1 MNNLTTIPL
10 FEDYSIDENGIIISN
25 KFKKQTILKPSLSTK
40 GYPQVILYKNLIRY
54 TVTVHYLMGIT
65 FLDLKENE
73 IIDHKDNDKLNTKLS
88 NLQKSDY
95 RHNTN
100 KDASNMYSK
109 LQGVSFYKKTNKYVA
124 QIRINGKLKYLSIF
138 NTELE
143 ASEKYN
149 NYLKDFKNE
158 TV

>member
-1 MNNLTTIPL
+1 MNNLTVIPL

-40 GYPQVILYKNLIRY
+40 GYPQVILYRNLKKH
-54 TVTVHYLMGIT
+54 TVTVHHLMGVT
-65 FLDLKENE
+65 FLNLKENE
-73 IIDHKDNDKLNTKLS
+73 IIDHKDNNKLNTKLS

-95 RHNTN
+95 RHNTS
-100 KDASNMYSK
+100 KDAPNLYSK
-109 LQGVSFYKKTNKYVA
+109 LQGVSYYKKTNKYVA
-124 QIRINGKLKYLSIF
+124 QIRINGRLKYLGIF

-149 NYLKDFKNE
+149 NYLKDFKNG